1 MKSRSFHIGD
11 VVFDPDLRKLSYKDG
26 RSAQLRNKSK
36 EVLVHLLESR
46 NCTLSKANILNAVW
60 SDVTVSDE
68 SLVQCI
74 ADIRRIVGKD
84 AHQIVETVPRK
95 GYRINIAE
103 AQTGRRTRVLTVT
116 SLATFAGL
124 AAAGVFHWA
133 VPDVP
138 LQQASH
144 SNDTEIAQLPPGTK
158 SKEAYLEVLLGQV
171 SANRMNLDESL
182 IAERHF
188 RRAIELDQNYARA
201 YGELGTLLAV
211 RFENDWTVLADADKQ
226 KALYYAQQAVAL
238 DPEMWLA
245 HYALGRLYSVFA
257 DFDSAET
264 HLAKA
269 MSLQPENEDARAYFG
284 VVRTFKGDSDSA
296 AAILQQAITSH
307 PNPPF
312 WYYYAL
318 GHAQFNLRRYVEA
331 QEALL
336 TCLELSP
343 DSPYCLRYLLGVYG
357 ATGNRAKA
365 ETAALDYASMGFDA
379 SVSSILDLMP
389 FHHPD
394 DLAQLEWA
402 LHQSGLAD

>member
-11 VVFDPDLRKLSYKDG
+11 VVFDADLRKLSYKDG
-26 RSAQLRNKSK
+26 RPAQLRNKSK
-36 EVLVHLLESR
+36 EVLVHLLGSR
-46 NCTLSKANILNAVW
+46 NCTLTKENILNAVW

-74 ADIRRIVGKD
+74 ADIRRIVGEN

-103 AQTGRRTRVLTVT
+103 AQTSRRHNVMAIASLTIGV
-116 SLATFAGL
+116 L
-124 AAAGVFHWA
+124 AAAGAFHWVA
-133 VPDVP
+133 PDVP
-138 LQQASH
+138 IQQASH
-144 SNDTEIAQLPPGTK
+144 SIDTKIAQTPPGTK

-188 RRAIELDQNYARA
+188 RRAIELDRNYARA

-211 RFENDWTVLADADKQ
+211 RFENDWTVLADADRQ
-226 KALYYAQQAVAL
+226 KALYYAEQAVSL
-238 DPEMWLA
+238 DPELWLA
-245 HYALGRLYSVFA
+245 HYALGRLHSVFA

-269 MSLQPENEDARAYFG
+269 MSLQPENEDARAYLG
-284 VVRTFKGDSDSA
+284 VVRTFKGDADSA
-296 AAILQQAITSH
+296 AEILQHAIASH

-336 TCLELSP
+336 ACLELSP

-379 SVSSILDLMP
+379 SVSSILNLMP

-402 LHQSGLAD
+402 LLQSGLAE